1 MKKYFVLPLALFALA
16 CNSNTDKVSDD
27 APGTSSYIDSTIG
40 SGILS
45 GKFVISE
52 YKKDNVKVDLIKK
65 EIQFTK
71 DGGVLKWDGT
81 AFSYRLIGDSL
92 EFYIAPSTIISRSK
106 IEFLEPDSSSFVL
119 INPVEK
125 TEFTYKKIN

>member
-1 MKKYFVLPLALFALA
+1 MKKYFVLSMSLFVLA

-27 APGTSSYIDSTIG
+27 SPGKSAYVDST
-40 SGILS
+40 SGEGLIS
-45 GKFVISE
+45 GKFVITE

-81 AFSYRLIGDSL
+81 SFSYRLIGDSL

-106 IEFLEPDSSSFVL
+106 IEFLTPDSSSFIL
-119 INPVEK
+119 INPTEK